1 MKFIHYTNR
10 LILRVLDSSWG
21 RKVCQ
26 FYIENKDHFEPFEP
40 KRVPTFYSVD
50 FQTTTLAYEYNEFL
64 HFRFLRMYLFEHSH
78 PERIIGC
85 ICFNDIRMGSFLSC
99 NIGYKIDYRFEGQGY
114 TTEALNYAIHQIMF
128 KEYRLHRIEA
138 SVHPAN
144 IPSIRIMQK
153 LGFEKEGIAK
163 DFAILNNRWEDHIKY
178 ALINKK

>member
-1 MKFIHYTNR
+1 MDLYKFI
-10 LILRVLDSSWG
+10 VAG

-64 HFRFLRMYLFEHSH
+64 HFRFLRMYLFEYSH

-114 TTEALNYAIHQIMF
+114 TTEALDYAIHQIMF
-128 KEYRLHRIEA
+128 KEYHLHRIEA

-144 IPSIRIMQK
+144 IPSIHIMNK